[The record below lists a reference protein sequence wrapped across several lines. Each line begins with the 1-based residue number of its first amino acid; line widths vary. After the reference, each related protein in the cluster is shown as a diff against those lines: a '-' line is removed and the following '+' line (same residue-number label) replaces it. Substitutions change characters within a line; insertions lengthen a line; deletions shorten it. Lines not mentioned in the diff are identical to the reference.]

1 MRRTSDQ
8 STPKLCP
15 LSFSHDPSL
24 LRPVPST
31 LRRSRRAGGF
41 TAVLNHHGQL
51 RERVGINGG
60 GGFCLLS
67 EAPLTFN
74 LPSKLTHWPLLLM
87 QSAAQQHQR
96 QCQTHP
102 LYLLWARCGRREVN
116 FHQQTAAF
124 GGINPHL
131 LLLFRHKWFE
141 IHDSSRNVKYGDLC
155 STVFF
160 ALGSSF

>member
-31 LRRSRRAGGF
+31 LRWSRRAGGF
-41 TAVLNHHGQL
+41 TAVLNRHGQL
-51 RERVGINGG
+51 RERVGISGG
-60 GGFCLLS
+60 VLFALWSPSNLQPALQTDTLTAAIDAVS
-67 EAPLTFN
+67 STTAPETMSNSSFI
-74 LPSKLTHWPLLLM
+74 
-87 QSAAQQHQR
+87 
-96 QCQTHP
+96 
-102 LYLLWARCGRREVN
+102 LWARCGRREVN

-141 IHDSSRNVKYGDLC
+141 IHDSSRNVKYRDFC
-155 STVFF
+155 SSVFF
-160 ALGSSF
+160 LH